1 MNQNEQ
7 QIVKML
13 QDFFPELFYIQELL
27 TKGHI
32 NAAELVEVIHK
43 MAIIRTSDDGFGK
56 ILLEMQR
63 KPGGNW
69 LRIRTIQDKVLK
81 MIPEEE
87 LI

>member
-7 QIVKML
+7 QLLKLL
-13 QDFFPELFYIQELL
+13 QEVAPELFYIQELL
-27 TKGHI
+27 QKGHLT
-32 NAAELVEVIHK
+32 ATELVEVVHK